1 VINGRK
7 SYRSVRVSAVT
18 ISRRNFLG
26 LAGAAAAATALPGCG
41 GFSAGGGDDQ
51 QANPDTLKLTIWG
64 EGPEVAAFKRVAD
77 AFKAKEKVTVTVNA
91 VPFTEVRKSVD
102 AGLQSGRA
110 PDLFRITYNDI
121 GIYGGQGVLLEL
133 DKFLPE
139 GYAGGFNPALWQA
152 VQAGG
157 KVVGVPHHT
166 DTSMI
171 LYNKQALASA
181 GITSVPST
189 PDTAW
194 TWDQFTGVARQL
206 RAKLPSNK
214 FPFGYNWQQFGAYRW
229 LSWVFQADGRLLTD
243 DLSGPAIDSA
253 QGRKALQLTQSFF
266 TDNLVPR
273 TTSTKGKYID
283 ELFPSG
289 AVAMGFLGD
298 FQLASLEQNVKNFE
312 YGATFL
318 PRDVRDAA
326 DLGGNAVVATKDTKN
341 PEAAAKFL
349 QFLADETNMADFC
362 ARTNVLPTR
371 TSLVG
376 KDLPF
381 AARPDLMKLYVQQA
395 QSIKPQD
402 VAQVTV
408 PKFGSINTVLVE
420 QLERAFIGRADVGK
434 VLADM
439 SSGVEQALKK

>member
-1 VINGRK
+1 V
-7 SYRSVRVSAVT
+7 ADVT
-18 ISRRNFLG
+18 ISRRRFLG
-26 LAGAAAAATALPGCG
+26 LAGATAAAATLPGCG
-41 GFSAGGGDDQ
+41 GFSAGGDDE
-51 QANPDTLKLTIWG
+51 QASADTLRLTIWG
-64 EGPEVAAFKRVAD
+64 EPPEVAAFKRVAD
-77 AFKAKEKVTVTVNA
+77 AFKAKENVTVTVNA

-133 DKFLPE
+133 DKYLPE
-139 GYAGGFNPALWQA
+139 GYAGGFTPALWQA
-152 VQAGG
+152 VQADG

-171 LYNKQALASA
+171 LYNKTALAAA
-181 GITSVPST
+181 GVKSVPST

-194 TWDQFTGVARQL
+194 TWDEFVGVARQL
-206 RAKLPSNK
+206 RAELPANR
-214 FPFGYNWQQFGAYRW
+214 FPFGYNWQLFGAYRW
-229 LSWVFQADGRLLTD
+229 LSWVFQADGRLLNE
-243 DLSGPAIDSA
+243 DLTAPAIESD
-253 QGRKALQLTQSFF
+253 QGRRALQLTQSFF
-266 TDNLVPR
+266 ADSLVPR

-298 FQLASLEQNVKNFE
+298 FQLATLEQNVKDFE

-349 QFLADETNMADFC
+349 QFLADEANMADFC

-381 AARPDLMKLYVQQA
+381 ASRPDLMKLYVQQA

-408 PKFGSINTVLVE
+408 PKFGAINTVLVE
-420 QLERAFIGRADVGK
+420 QLERAFIGRADPAK